1 LPFGRFISFHD
12 PDKGDKPLGQ
22 AARGSGALLDHV
34 GISIDMRHPSGD
46 LLILRRYFQIKD
58 DRNYM

>member
-1 LPFGRFISFHD
+1 
-12 PDKGDKPLGQ
+12 LGQ

-34 GISIDMRHPSGD
+34 DISIEMRHPGGD
-46 LLILRRYFQIKD
+46 LLILQRYFQIKD